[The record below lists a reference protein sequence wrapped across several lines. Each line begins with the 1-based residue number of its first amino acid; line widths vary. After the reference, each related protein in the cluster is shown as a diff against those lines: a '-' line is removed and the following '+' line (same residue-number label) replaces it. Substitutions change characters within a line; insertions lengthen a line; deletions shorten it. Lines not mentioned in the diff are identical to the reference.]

1 MNYLH
6 CCVVMRPNLRINAQQ
21 PNASGR
27 FAFTDHEVRRRSL
40 YDTKYQQVIE
50 TQQKK
55 EQQNKHQNIKK
66 KTNIINPK
74 KTKTKKTSS
83 SVFDRLSNPTLF
95 SGIHQHRFDP
105 ITGRGKGIAGRSLP
119 SKGPGHVDKSQRVHV
134 LLRPKKYKPP
144 KKYVRN
150 GKI

>member
-1 MNYLH
+1 
-6 CCVVMRPNLRINAQQ
+6 MRPNLRINAQQ

-66 KTNIINPK
+66 KNVDNPK
-74 KTKTKKTSS
+74 KTKKNSKSTKTSS

-150 GKI
+150 GKIYI

>member
-1 MNYLH
+1 
-6 CCVVMRPNLRINAQQ
+6 MRPNLRINAQQ

-74 KTKTKKTSS
+74 KNKNKKNFFFCIWSIIK
-83 SVFDRLSNPTLF
+83 SNF
-95 SGIHQHRFDP
+95 
-105 ITGRGKGIAGRSLP
+105 
-119 SKGPGHVDKSQRVHV
+119 V
-134 LLRPKKYKPP
+134 
-144 KKYVRN
+144 
-150 GKI
+150 